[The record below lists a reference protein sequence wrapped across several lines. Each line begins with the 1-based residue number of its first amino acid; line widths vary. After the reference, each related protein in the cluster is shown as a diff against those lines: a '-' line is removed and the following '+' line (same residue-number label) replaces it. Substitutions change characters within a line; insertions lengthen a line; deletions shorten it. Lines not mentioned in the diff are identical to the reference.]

1 MAAFAWKKPLKKNPT
16 APGMWAKIAE
26 IRWAHLNPGERK
38 THDAPTALESWDA
51 PGDPT
56 KNTRQVGA
64 ESWSKYEEHQE
75 PYHYR

>member
-1 MAAFAWKKPLKKNPT
+1 
-16 APGMWAKIAE
+16 MWAKIAE
-26 IRWAHLNPGERK
+26 PPGPFESGR
-38 THDAPTALESWDA
+38 TENNDAPTIALESWDA

-75 PYHYR
+75 PYHYI